1 MPLLLRSLL
10 INLQNHFF
18 CALAVLIF
26 FDWQGSPF
34 NDLLLK
40 TSLEKNIS
48 LKSKMHAV
56 GNFLKIKHPWWR
68 IFLQKEISLKTKISV
83 KTKISLKKKILLK
96 KKISLKRKI
105 YLKRKISLAE
115 AASRPRCR
123 KALGLCAA
131 AQMENLTVGK
141 IGCWRN
147 L

>member
-1 MPLLLRSLL
+1 MPLLLRSML

-40 TSLEKNIS
+40 ISLEKNIS

-56 GNFLKIKHPWWR
+56 GNILKIKHPWWR

-83 KTKISLKKKILLK
+83 KTKISLKKKI
-96 KKISLKRKI
+96 S
-105 YLKRKISLAE
+105 LKRKISLAE

>member
-1 MPLLLRSLL
+1 ML

-40 TSLEKNIS
+40 MSLEKNIS
-48 LKSKMHAV
+48 LKPKIHAV
-56 GNFLKIKHPWWR
+56 EN
-68 IFLQKEISLKTKISV
+68 IFENEN
-83 KTKISLKKKILLK
+83 ILENENIIE
-96 KKISLKRKI
+96 KKISFQ
-105 YLKRKISLAE
+105 RKISLAE

>member
-1 MPLLLRSLL
+1 MPLLLRSML

-56 GNFLKIKHPWWR
+56 GNIFEIKHPWWR

-83 KTKISLKKKILLK
+83 KTKISLKKKI
-96 KKISLKRKI
+96 SLKM
-105 YLKRKISLAE
+105 KISLAE

>member
-1 MPLLLRSLL
+1 MNNQYPKSL
-10 INLQNHFF
+10 F

-40 TSLEKNIS
+40 ISLEKNIS

-56 GNFLKIKHPWWR
+56 GNILKIKYPWWR

-83 KTKISLKKKILLK
+83 KTKISLKKKI
-96 KKISLKRKI
+96 S
-105 YLKRKISLAE
+105 LKRKISLAE